1 MTELFLAY
9 RDGVGLH
16 SRVLVDK
23 NPTLI
28 RDLPSQAYDLFHR
41 EKRIAQNLGPNQ
53 ISGFLLHYCTDLEKE
68 GFEFSGKSIYEM
80 VSNLEIIAKS
90 SVPLKPQV
98 LPI

>member
-16 SRVLVDK
+16 SMVVVDE

-28 RDLPSQAYDLFHR
+28 KDLPPQVYDLFHK

-53 ISGFLLHYCTDLEKE
+53 IPGFLLHYCADLEKE
-68 GFEFSGKSIYEM
+68 GSKFCGKSVYEM
-80 VSNLEIIAKS
+80 ISNLEIIAKS
-90 SVPLKPQV
+90 AQPSVPNQITP
-98 LPI
+98 